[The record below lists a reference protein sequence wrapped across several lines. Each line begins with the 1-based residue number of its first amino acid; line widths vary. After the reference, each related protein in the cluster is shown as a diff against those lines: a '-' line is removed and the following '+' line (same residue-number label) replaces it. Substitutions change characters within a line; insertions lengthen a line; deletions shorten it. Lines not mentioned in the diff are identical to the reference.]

1 MFDAGALVFKLQT
14 VGAQVFKQDQADAKA
29 AVEKTGQ
36 ASKESADK
44 VTGLGKSTDETRKQ
58 SKKLS
63 DDIKELEKQVREEGR
78 ASETAAQKLARLK
91 QEQAEAAAAAKELSK
106 VLLVAGAA
114 AAAMVTLAVAKNA
127 EFDQAMSQTRAA
139 TMATAA
145 EQKTLGEA
153 ALKAGADTA
162 YSASEAAAAEEEL
175 AKAGISVA
183 AIVGGSL
190 NGALALA
197 AAGQLQVARSAEIMA
212 TTLTQFGL
220 TADKSGHVA
229 DVLAAGA
236 GKAQGEV
243 EDLALALT
251 YVGPLAK
258 SAGWSLEET
267 GGTLAYFASQGILGE
282 KAGTSLRGVLAAL
295 QAPST
300 IAAKTMDQYGLS
312 VYDANGK
319 MLSASQM
326 AAQLQHA
333 FGGLTDQERNAAMGR
348 IFGNESLTAATLLY
362 NGGAQ
367 AISKW
372 TDEVNDSGF
381 AAEQAAMRQDNLAGD
396 IEKLGGAFDTALIRT
411 GSNANDVLRA
421 MVQNVTMLV
430 DMYGDAPEPVQALG
444 LVLGVA
450 TAAILLFA
458 GGAVGARAKFLELKA
473 TLDATNASMG
483 KTALVG
489 GAAGLALTGIITVV
503 GLLMAKQAEAR
514 QRAEAYADTLEES
527 SHRITKAT
535 AELVDENLSAK
546 DSFLW
551 WETPSAYD
559 RAEEL
564 GVSLNAV
571 KEAALGSTSE
581 LEKLKDMQEKANR
594 AWEAARGQGAANER
608 ELLTRKEAVDEL
620 VGSVTDE
627 YGSIEEAIRVSK
639 QKQRADGTSAEAA
652 QTVTEAYMEQ
662 AGSVDKLQKNL
673 SDLIDTINKANGI
686 AQDAVSAN
694 ADWLAAL
701 EGTTGLIEQNGKSL
715 EQNTA
720 AGSANAAGLAEI
732 ASKAQAAAEA
742 QLQQDQATMS
752 ADDATRKYVDTLGQQ
767 RQAFIDA
774 AIKAG
779 FSTDAVHALADEVF
793 RMPSKKQ
800 IDIIAET
807 AAAQRK
813 IDQFVRLNNGKVV
826 KVYVD
831 AEGRQSY
838 KIGGKTISAQADGG
852 IVMPMAGGGSL
863 TPMAPRAQ
871 AVPPNTWRVIG
882 DRIRDREFYIPDD
895 GSAQSLSVLGE
906 AMRSFGVIPMAGGG
920 IISSSAFAGSG
931 APGMDTLIAEI
942 RALRAELGRPNVS
955 ITENFPVH
963 TDPTADRLRESV
975 VKEAGL

>member
-44 VTGLGKSTDETRKQ
+44 VTGLGTATDATGKKAKAAKGPLDEQAASTKKVGDESDNS
-58 SKKLS
+58 SKKQ
-63 DDIKELEKQVREEGR
+63 DKQKY
-78 ASETAAQKLARLK
+78 ST
-91 QEQAEAAAAAKELSK
+91 EQQIAAAKELSK
-106 VLLVAGAA
+106 VLLIAGAA
-114 AAAMVTLAVAKNA
+114 AAAMVTLAVAKNT

-145 EQKTLGEA
+145 EQKKLGEA
-153 ALKAGADTA
+153 ALDAGADTA

-175 AKAGISVA
+175 AKAGLSVSN
-183 AIVGGSL
+183 IVGGSL

-312 VYDANGK
+312 VYDAHGK

-458 GGAVGARAKFLELKA
+458 GGAVGARAKFVELKA

-489 GAAGLALTGIITVV
+489 GAAGLALTGIIAVV
-503 GLLMAKQAEAR
+503 GLLMSVQAEGR
-514 QRAEAYADTLEES
+514 QIAESYADAIDASTGKV
-527 SHRITKAT
+527 TKA
-535 AELVDENLSAK
+535 ARDIAVENLSKAGAW
-546 DSFLW
+546 FTFNW
-551 WETPSAYD
+551 QSAYD
-559 RAEEL
+559 AADKL
-564 GVSLNAV
+564 GLSLDTV
-571 KEAALGSTSE
+571 TDAALGNKKALAE
-581 LEKLKDMQEKANR
+581 LDIYLRAAEEDHDALNQVVEKTGLSQQDALFAVGALKTGIDQQNNALKEGKKLHDQKSR
-594 AWEAARGQGAANER
+594 AEDEATE
-608 ELLTRKEAVDEL
+608 
-620 VGSVTDE
+620 VT
-627 YGSIEEAIRVSK
+627 
-639 QKQRADGTSAEAA
+639 
-652 QTVTEAYMEQ
+652 QTATEAYLDQ
-662 AGSVDKLQKNL
+662 AGSIDKLQKQL
-673 SDLIDTINKANGI
+673 SDLIDTINKANGVN
-686 AQDAVSAN
+686 QDAITSNIDYQETLRTVDEQIAKIKSG
-694 ADWLAAL
+694 ADGYARSLDI
-701 EGTTGLIEQNGKSL
+701 TTK
-715 EQNTA
+715 
-720 AGSANAAGLAEI
+720 AGSDNKAMLVELAQ
-732 ASKAQAAAEA
+732 KAWDAAEA
-742 QLQQDQATMS
+742 QLQLDGNTDGFTSRLEASRQ
-752 ADDATRKYVDTLGQQ
+752 KLYDT
-767 RQAFIDA
+767 
-774 AIKAG
+774 AIAMG
-779 FSTDAVHALADEVF
+779 ATDAEAAALRDSILAI
-793 RMPSKKQ
+793 PSKKEIQ
-800 IDIIAET
+800 MIADT
-807 AAAQRK
+807 ASAQNR
-813 IDQFVRLNNGKVV
+813 IDQFVRLNNGRTVRV
-826 KVYVD
+826 HVAVD
-831 AEGRQSY
+831 GSQSY
-838 KIGGKTISAQADGG
+838 RVGSKTVDSGFANGALVQYNANGNFTPSEHHVAQMLRGGAIRVWNEPETQGETYVPHAMSKRSRSEAIMAATAELFGGVYIPAGAKAFADGG
-852 IVMPMAGGGSL
+852 GVSVGPSGGADVVAL
-863 TPMAPRAQ
+863 LRM
-871 AVPPNTWRVIG
+871 
-882 DRIRDREFYIPDD
+882 
-895 GSAQSLSVLGE
+895 
-906 AMRSFGVIPMAGGG
+906 
-920 IISSSAFAGSG
+920 
-931 APGMDTLIAEI
+931 IA
-942 RALRAELGRPNVS
+942 AKLDRPNLSIVNPVS
-955 ITENFPVH
+955 R
-963 TDPTADRLRESV
+963 DAKSDAW
-975 VKEAGL
+975 EAAQIVGL